1 MIFFFIMNFQ
11 RENSKKVVDKKK
23 KFVYYRYTEKT
34 KEEKKEKMERTTNE
48 NIEAV
53 RESYTLVNKSSL
65 LSLTKTVVLC
75 LLKNIN
81 MNKKTEIEP
90 I

>member
-1 MIFFFIMNFQ
+1 M
-11 RENSKKVVDKKK
+11 K
-23 KFVYYRYTEKT
+23 
-34 KEEKKEKMERTTNE
+34 RTTNE
-48 NIEAV
+48 SLEAV
-53 RESYTLVNKSSL
+53 KRENYNLVNKSSL
-65 LSLTKTVVLC
+65 LSFAKTVALC

>member
-1 MIFFFIMNFQ
+1 MNFQ
-11 RENSKKVVDKKK
+11 RENSKKNNKKAVDKNK

-34 KEEKKEKMERTTNE
+34 KEEKKMKRATNE
-48 NIEAV
+48 SFEAV

-65 LSLTKTVVLC
+65 ISLAKTAILC
-75 LLKNIN
+75 LFENIN

-90 I
+90 S

>member
-1 MIFFFIMNFQ
+1 MG
-11 RENSKKVVDKKK
+11 
-23 KFVYYRYTEKT
+23 
-34 KEEKKEKMERTTNE
+34 RTTNE
-48 NIEAV
+48 SLEAV
-53 RESYTLVNKSSL
+53 RERERESYTLVNKSSL
-65 LSLTKTVVLC
+65 LSLAKTVALC

>member
-1 MIFFFIMNFQ
+1 MSQ
-11 RENSKKVVDKKK
+11 QENSKKVVDKKK

-34 KEEKKEKMERTTNE
+34 KEEKKEKMKRTINE
-48 NIEAV
+48 SLEAV

-65 LSLTKTVVLC
+65 ISLAKTVVLC
-75 LLKNIN
+75 LLENIN

-90 I
+90 S

>member
-1 MIFFFIMNFQ
+1 MSQ
-11 RENSKKVVDKKK
+11 QENSKKVVDKKK

-48 NIEAV
+48 SLEAV

-65 LSLTKTVVLC
+65 LSLAKAVVLC
-75 LLKNIN
+75 LLENIN

>member
-1 MIFFFIMNFQ
+1 MLS
-11 RENSKKVVDKKK
+11 NSKKVVDKKK

-34 KEEKKEKMERTTNE
+34 KEEKKEKMKRTANE
-48 NIEAV
+48 SLEAV
-53 RESYTLVNKSSL
+53 RERERKRENYTLVNKSSL
-65 LSLTKTVVLC
+65 LSLAKTVALC

>member
-1 MIFFFIMNFQ
+1 MSQ
-11 RENSKKVVDKKK
+11 QENSKKVVDKKN

-34 KEEKKEKMERTTNE
+34 KEEKKEKMKRTTNE
-48 NIEAV
+48 SFEAV
-53 RESYTLVNKSSL
+53 RKRGSYTLVNKSSL
-65 LSLTKTVVLC
+65 LSLAKAVELC

-81 MNKKTEIEP
+81 MNKKTEIEL

>member
-1 MIFFFIMNFQ
+1 MG
-11 RENSKKVVDKKK
+11 
-23 KFVYYRYTEKT
+23 
-34 KEEKKEKMERTTNE
+34 RTTNE
-48 NIEAV
+48 SLEAV
-53 RESYTLVNKSSL
+53 REKKESYTLVNKSSL
-65 LSLTKTVVLC
+65 LSLAKTVVLC

>member
-1 MIFFFIMNFQ
+1 M
-11 RENSKKVVDKKK
+11 KKA
-23 KFVYYRYTEKT
+23 
-34 KEEKKEKMERTTNE
+34 TNE
-48 NIEAV
+48 SLEAV
-53 RESYTLVNKSSL
+53 RERGRERESYTLVNKSSL
-65 LSLTKTVVLC
+65 LSLAKTVALC

>member
-1 MIFFFIMNFQ
+1 M
-11 RENSKKVVDKKK
+11 KKA
-23 KFVYYRYTEKT
+23 
-34 KEEKKEKMERTTNE
+34 TNE
-48 NIEAV
+48 SLEAV
-53 RESYTLVNKSSL
+53 RERKRERESYTLVNKSSL
-65 LSLTKTVVLC
+65 LSLAKTVALC